1 MSIRVVTVF
10 GGTGFLGRRVVRP
23 FDHDL
28 MGRDR
33 RRLGGLHM
41 ARNFRLVERGSGPEA
56 GSCGDNSSGCSQNG
70 DLAHRVTLCGV

>member
-33 RRLGGLHM
+33 QRLGGLHM

-56 GSCGDNSSGCSQNG
+56 GSCGDKTAAVAARTAILRIVSPC
-70 DLAHRVTLCGV
+70 AA